1 LKEKFDTI
9 IVGAGPAGC
18 IAAYQLA
25 KAGLTVLVLE
35 RGEYPGS
42 KNVFGGILHTSTLNR
57 LFPQFWEEA
66 PVERYIVKRVLVLL
80 GEKSSTSLEFRCQ
93 DYGNPPYNGFTTFRA
108 KFDRWLAGKAEEAG
122 ALIMTDTRVDDLLYK
137 NGNVIGVKVAKSEG
151 DVFGDVVI
159 AADGVNSLIAKKAKL
174 RKPFLPE
181 HLALGIKETWEL
193 PKGLIE
199 KRCDLSGNEG
209 AAYLFVG
216 ESTKGL
222 EGGSFIY
229 TNKKS
234 LSIGIT
240 CYLNSLIRE
249 RKKPSEVIENFKKH
263 PVVSDFI
270 REGSMR
276 EYSTHLIPEGGLHM
290 MPQLYSGGILL
301 AGDAAG
307 FTVNNGLNVRGAD
320 FAIASGII
328 AAKTVLK
335 AKKKAD
341 FSKNSLSIYKKLLA
355 ESFVLKDLKTYTGI
369 STLLKKKS
377 TYEIYLPMI
386 SDLVKGM
393 YDVGNYP
400 QKKISRMVW
409 DKVREKRS
417 IGLFLKDIFQGI
429 RSL

>member
-1 LKEKFDTI
+1 MKEKFDTI

-18 IAAYQLA
+18 TAAYQLA
-25 KAGLTVLVLE
+25 KAGLAVLVLE

-42 KNVFGGILHTSTLNR
+42 KNIFGGILHTTTLNG

-66 PVERYIVKRVLVLL
+66 PVERYITKRVLVFL

-122 ALIMTDTRVDDLLYK
+122 ALIMTDTRADDLLYK
-137 NGNVIGVKVAKSEG
+137 NGKVIGVKIGKSEG
-151 DVFGDVVI
+151 DAFADVVI
-159 AADGVNSLIAKKAKL
+159 AADGVNSLIAKKANL

-181 HLALGIKETWEL
+181 HMALGIKEVWEL

-199 KRCDLSGNEG
+199 KRCNLSSKEG

-240 CYLNSLIRE
+240 CYLSGLIRE
-249 RKKPSEVIENFKKH
+249 RKKPSEVIENFKNH
-263 PVVSDFI
+263 PVISDFI
-270 REGSMR
+270 RDGTMR
-276 EYSTHLIPEGGLHM
+276 EYSTHLIPEGGLSM
-290 MPQLYSGGILL
+290 MPQLYSDGILL

-307 FTVNNGLNVRGAD
+307 FTVNNGFNVRGAD

-328 AAKTVLK
+328 AAKVVLK
-335 AKKKAD
+335 AKEKAD
-341 FSKNSLSIYKKLLA
+341 FSKDSLSIYENLIG
-355 ESFVLKDLKTYTGI
+355 ESFVLKDLKTYRGI
-369 STLLKKKS
+369 SSLLKKSS
-377 TYEIYLPMI
+377 TYKIYLPMI
-386 SDLVKGM
+386 SHLLKGI
-393 YDVGNYP
+393 YDVDNNP
-400 QKKISRMVW
+400 QKKFSRMLW
-409 DKVREKRS
+409 DQVKKKRTIWS
-417 IGLFLKDIFQGI
+417 FLKDIFQGI
-429 RSL
+429 RSI